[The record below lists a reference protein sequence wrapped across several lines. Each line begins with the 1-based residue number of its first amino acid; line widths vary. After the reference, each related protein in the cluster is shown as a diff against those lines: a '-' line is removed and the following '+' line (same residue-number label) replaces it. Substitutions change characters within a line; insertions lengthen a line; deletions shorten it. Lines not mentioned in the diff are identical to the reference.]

1 MSEKLNILI
10 TGTST
15 GFGRLTAQTLA
26 KDGHTV
32 FATMR
37 GVDGRNQVHAN
48 SLRAWA
54 TSQGANLH
62 ILELDVTAQEQVDA
76 TVRAAYGI
84 AGHLDVVINN
94 AAVPNV
100 GVLEGFTVEQAQQ
113 LFDVN
118 FFGPYRLIKAVL
130 PKMRQRGSGLLIS
143 VTSATGRIVIPFVAP
158 YSATK
163 FALEA
168 LAEEYAFELAPFGI
182 ESVIL
187 EPGSFGTEA
196 FGKLMLADDE
206 AVLAEYGEMA
216 EIPVNNFQQMAA
228 MLSNP
233 DAPSPQLVADA
244 IKGLVDTPQGKRP
257 LRTVVGP
264 LTVAGIEELN
274 EDYLRAR
281 SKLYAEMDLGES
293 ESA

>member
-26 KDGHTV
+26 KDGHKV

-37 GVDGRNQVHAN
+37 GVAGKNQIHAN
-48 SLRAWA
+48 SLKAWA
-54 TSQGANLH
+54 TSNGVDLH
-62 ILELDVTAQEQVDA
+62 VLELDVTSQVQVNA
-76 TVRAAYGI
+76 AVQAAYGI
-84 AGHLDVVINN
+84 AGHLDVVVNN
-94 AAVPNV
+94 AAVGNI
-100 GVLEGFTVEQAQQ
+100 GVLEGFSVEQAQK

-118 FFGPYRLIKAVL
+118 FFGPFRLIKAVL
-130 PKMRQRGSGLLIS
+130 PKMRNRGSGLLVS

-168 LAEEYAFELAPFGI
+168 LAEEFAFELAPFGI
-182 ESVIL
+182 DSVIV

-196 FGKLMLADDE
+196 FGKLMLAE
-206 AVLAEYGEMA
+206 EQEVLAGYGEMA
-216 EIPVNNFQQMAA
+216 EMPVKNFEQMAE
-228 MLSNP
+228 MLSSP
-233 DAPSPQLVADA
+233 DAPRPQFVADA
-244 IKGLVDTPQGKRP
+244 IKGLIDAPQGQRP

-274 EDYLRAR
+274 EAYLHAR
-281 SKLYAEMDLGES
+281 EELYTEMGLGES
-293 ESA
+293 ETA

>member
-1 MSEKLNILI
+1 MSEKFNILI

-37 GVDGRNQVHAN
+37 GVEGKNQVHAN

-54 TSQGANLH
+54 TSNGADLH
-62 ILELDVTAQEQVDA
+62 ILELDVTSQQQIDA
-76 TVRAAYGI
+76 SVEAAYGI
-84 AGHLDVVINN
+84 AGSLDVVINN
-94 AAVPNV
+94 AAVGNV
-100 GVLEGFTVEQAQQ
+100 GVLEGFTVEQAKTI
-113 LFDVN
+113 FDVN

-130 PKMRQRGSGLLIS
+130 PMMRERGSGLLIS
-143 VTSATGRIVIPFVAP
+143 VSSATGRIVIPFVAP

-163 FALEA
+163 YALEA

-182 ESVIL
+182 ESVIV
-187 EPGSFGTEA
+187 EPGSFGTDVFSKLIEA
-196 FGKLMLADDE
+196 EDKE
-206 AVLAEYGEMA
+206 VLAGYGEMA
-216 EIPVNNFQQMAA
+216 DMPINNLKQMAE
-228 MLSNP
+228 MLSGP

-264 LTVAGIEELN
+264 LTVAGVEQLN
-274 EDYLRAR
+274 EDYLQAR
-281 SKLYAEMDLGES
+281 DAMYAEMGLGQPTE
-293 ESA
+293 

>member
-1 MSEKLNILI
+1 MSEKLNVLI

-37 GVDGRNQVHAN
+37 GVEGKNQVHAN
-48 SLRAWA
+48 SLQAWA
-54 TSQGANLH
+54 TSNGADLH
-62 ILELDVTAQEQVDA
+62 ILELDVTSQQQIDA
-76 TVRAAYGI
+76 SVEAAYGI
-84 AGHLDVVINN
+84 AGSLDVVINN
-94 AAVPNV
+94 AAVGNV
-100 GVLEGFTVEQAQQ
+100 GVLEGFTVEQAKTI
-113 LFDVN
+113 FDVN

-130 PKMRQRGSGLLIS
+130 PMMRERGSGLLIS
-143 VTSATGRIVIPFVAP
+143 VSSATGRIVIPFVAP

-163 FALEA
+163 YALEA

-182 ESVIL
+182 ESVIV
-187 EPGSFGTEA
+187 EPGSFGTDVFSKLIEA
-196 FGKLMLADDE
+196 EDKE
-206 AVLAEYGEMA
+206 VLAGYGEMA
-216 EIPVNNFQQMAA
+216 DMPINNLKQMAE
-228 MLSNP
+228 MLSGP

-264 LTVAGIEELN
+264 LTVAGVEQLN
-274 EDYLRAR
+274 EDYLQAR
-281 SKLYAEMDLGES
+281 DAMYAEMGLGQPTE
-293 ESA
+293 